1 MMQDWASDSVCHNV
15 ANQSRR
21 GAIAAIASSPRVF
34 VETDTESSGS
44 NDIWRV
50 TSLCIITGVALLLSD
65 QRSRNYVLT
74 LASIAFFGIKGTEQ
88 ERVEF
93 GYTSKQ

>member
-1 MMQDWASDSVCHNV
+1 MSQTKV
-15 ANQSRR
+15 AAAAQLPPSLHLR
-21 GAIAAIASSPRVF
+21 GGF

-44 NDIWRV
+44 NDIWHV
-50 TSLCIITGVALLLSD
+50 TSLCIITGVALLLCD
-65 QRSRNYVLT
+65 RRSRYVLT
-74 LASIAFFGIKGTEQ
+74 LASIAFFGIEGTEQ